1 MKNQPITVIDLP
13 MPSEDD
19 IRAYA
24 YHLYQQSNCAE
35 GRDLDNW
42 LEATACLKANVPP
55 HEAGTRLHRYFKTVE
70 GGASRVLFAG
80 AKALS

>member
-1 MKNQPITVIDLP
+1 MKDTPIRPLDFSQ
-13 MPSEDD
+13 PSEDA
-19 IRAYA
+19 IRDYA
-24 YHLYQQSNCAE
+24 YHLYQQGNCVP
-35 GRDLDNW
+35 GHDLDNW